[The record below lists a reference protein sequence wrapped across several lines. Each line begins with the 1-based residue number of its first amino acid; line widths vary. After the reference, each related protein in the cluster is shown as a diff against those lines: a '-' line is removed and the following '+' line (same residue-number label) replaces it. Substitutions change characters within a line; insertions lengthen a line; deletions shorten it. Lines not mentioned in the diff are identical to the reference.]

1 MERMVLV
8 QMDKKVKL
16 IQNCLKLVVWL
27 ELVLI
32 KVKCCVWSE
41 FVIWKKLGHWV
52 KLVDWVGDAT
62 GIGGVGEVN
71 EVDEW
76 RQALKWMKMAT
87 SVKIL

>member
-32 KVKCCVWSE
+32 KVKCCV
-41 FVIWKKLGHWV
+41 
-52 KLVDWVGDAT
+52 
-62 GIGGVGEVN
+62 
-71 EVDEW
+71 
-76 RQALKWMKMAT
+76 
-87 SVKIL
+87 